1 MAIVRLN
8 NVRLS
13 FAQGLFDAQALEAGA
28 IPKFNCHFIFPSDH
42 ECLKKLQEALTEA
55 AKAKWPNNWPA
66 VLKQLQAADRLC
78 VHDGAT
84 KADKPYGTA
93 YGGNFFLTASN
104 AIRPTVVDCVAG
116 PDGRA
121 RPLTKA
127 DDKPYSGCYVNAEV
141 DIWAQDNKWGRRG
154 NATLMGVQFLRD
166 GPRLAGSGVSSPSAF
181 EAIPEA
187 AAPFGAS
194 ETPAAPTGIASIFG

>member
-1 MAIVRLN
+1 MATVRLN

-13 FAQGLFDAQALEAGA
+13 FAQGLFDAQAIEAGS
-28 IPKFNCHFIFPSDH
+28 IPKFNCHFVFPSDH
-42 ECLKKLQEALTEA
+42 ECLKKLQEAVVA
-55 AKAKWPNNWPA
+55 AAQAKWPNSWQT
-66 VLKQLQAADRLC
+66 VIKQLQSADRIC
-78 VHDGAT
+78 VHDGAL
-84 KADKPYGTA
+84 KADKPYGSA
-93 YGGNFFLTASN
+93 YGGNFFVAASN
-104 AIRPTVVDCVAG
+104 EIRPTVVDCVAG

-127 DDKPYSGCYVNAEV
+127 DGKPYSGCYVNAEV
-141 DIWAQDNKWGRRG
+141 DIWPQDNKWGKRI

-181 EAIPEA
+181 EAIPDA

-194 ETPAAPTGIASIFG
+194 EAPAGIASIFG